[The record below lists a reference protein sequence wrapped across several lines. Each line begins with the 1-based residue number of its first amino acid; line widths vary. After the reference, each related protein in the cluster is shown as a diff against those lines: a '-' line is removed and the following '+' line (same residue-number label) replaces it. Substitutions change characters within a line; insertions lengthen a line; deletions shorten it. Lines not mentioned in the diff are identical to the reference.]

1 MAQMASAL
9 LMDAKMVFTLVVSA
23 PSIVPN
29 QSALGNGAPR
39 PLLQGEGV
47 CIIPAKRSALLLAV
61 ATMPKQGVFVV
72 HMVHVGFA
80 LLKAA
85 MLVSMLVDYAKRM
98 VANQSALGSGAPQP
112 SNQKEGASNTAVATQ
127 KCAR

>member
-1 MAQMASAL
+1 MRASGAH
-9 LMDAKMVFTLVVSA
+9 AVERVVFA
-23 PSIVPN
+23 H
-29 QSALGNGAPR
+29 
-39 PLLQGEGV
+39 
-47 CIIPAKRSALLLAV
+47 IIPAKRSALLLAV

-112 SNQKEGASNTAVATQ
+112 PIQGDGVPNTAVAARR
-127 KCAR
+127 CAR

>member
-1 MAQMASAL
+1 
-9 LMDAKMVFTLVVSA
+9 
-23 PSIVPN
+23 
-29 QSALGNGAPR
+29 
-39 PLLQGEGV
+39 
-47 CIIPAKRSALLLAV
+47 
-61 ATMPKQGVFVV
+61 MPKQGVFVV

-112 SNQKEGASNTAVATQ
+112 PIQGDGVPNTAVKEPAHQRGVKQMSKPADYAQNMAEMEAAASRNAFVTF
-127 KCAR
+127 KIVDCAYTTEGKRLDGASILAAASRL